1 MCDFEVVDPGL
12 ESSPMELLL
21 LFDTYLDILQSQIS
35 TVQSTYQSFSR
46 TSAMLRSSLPRNL
59 RAIKSAPRSLEVST
73 RGYKDI
79 AFGHAARQKMSNGI
93 EVLAKAVSATLGPK

>member
-1 MCDFEVVDPGL
+1 
-12 ESSPMELLL
+12 
-21 LFDTYLDILQSQIS
+21 
-35 TVQSTYQSFSR
+35 
-46 TSAMLRSSLPRNL
+46 MLRSSLPRNL
-59 RAIKSAPRSLEVST
+59 RAVKTRSASASLDVST

>member
-1 MCDFEVVDPGL
+1 
-12 ESSPMELLL
+12 
-21 LFDTYLDILQSQIS
+21 
-35 TVQSTYQSFSR
+35 
-46 TSAMLRSSLPRNL
+46 MLRSSLPRNL
-59 RAIKSAPRSLEVST
+59 RAVKTRSASLDLST